1 MHHSTDFLHVFSNPA
16 FPARLS
22 THAIIGLMVLLACT
36 ASLSTAQQ
44 PLGVTLPTGPTAV
57 ITQGGPPNFAD
68 TYVTSFVA
76 TENRTVLAWQAQAE
90 PGLLVTGACGIVA
103 GIQLKVLRAVP
114 NSSLLQVISAG
125 AVHNTLSILQTRFG
139 GAACPEFNGGS
150 EQAVLDFTESGLNFS
165 PGDIVGVTIMSDPNS
180 GGYFYPLVSV
190 PGDTHL
196 VQRNVE
202 VGNSIDLS
210 DIFTGTMP
218 NLTPAISI
226 SLGIEVAIDIKPGS
240 YPNSINLSSA
250 GVIPVAI
257 LSSESFD
264 AASIDPDTLR
274 LSGASVGIAGKSG
287 KLLCHLEDVNGDSR
301 NDMVCQFETA
311 QLMLQTGDTMG
322 VITGT
327 TLSGVGIHGQDTVR
341 IVPD

>member
-1 MHHSTDFLHVFSNPA
+1 MQSSTDLLHVCEIST
-16 FPARLS
+16 FPSRLRVGGTIS
-22 THAIIGLMVLLACT
+22 LLVLLVCT
-36 ASLSTAQQ
+36 ASLCTGQQ
-44 PLGVTLPTGPTAV
+44 LGVTLPTGPTAV

-68 TYVTSFVA
+68 TYITPFVA

-90 PGLLVTGACGIVA
+90 PGHLVTGACGILA

-114 NSSLLQVISAG
+114 NSSLLQVVSAG

-139 GAACPEFNGGS
+139 GAACPEFDSG

-165 PGDIVGVTIMSDPNS
+165 AGEIVGVTIMSDPNS

-190 PGDTHL
+190 PTDAHL

-202 VGNSIDLS
+202 VGSSIDLT
-210 DIFTGTMP
+210 DIYTAAMP
-218 NLTPAISI
+218 QLSPAISI
-226 SLGIEVAIDIKPGS
+226 TLGIEVAIDIKPGS

-264 AASIDPDTLR
+264 AASIDPETLR

-287 KLLCHLEDVNGDSR
+287 NLLCHMEDVNSDGR

-322 VITGT
+322 VVTGT
-327 TLSGVGIHGQDTVR
+327 TLSGVAFRGQDSVR